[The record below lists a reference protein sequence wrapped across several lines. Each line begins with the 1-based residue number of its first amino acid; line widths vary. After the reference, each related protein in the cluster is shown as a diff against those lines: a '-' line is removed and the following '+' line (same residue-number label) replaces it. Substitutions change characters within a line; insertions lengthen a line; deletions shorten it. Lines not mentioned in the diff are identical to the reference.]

1 MAEGAVVFAQVFAE
15 QRVDL
20 RWPTLADR
28 EFVTVIAVMLL
39 IAKGT
44 PRDQVAPQIE
54 IPQDFAQN
62 FPWCPWCAAECP
74 VGQMFR

>member
-1 MAEGAVVFAQVFAE
+1 MSGGAVAFEQVFAE

-44 PRDQVAPQIE
+44 P
-54 IPQDFAQN
+54 
-62 FPWCPWCAAECP
+62 
-74 VGQMFR
+74 

>member
-1 MAEGAVVFAQVFAE
+1 MSEGAVVFGQVFAE

-39 IAKGT
+39 IAKET
-44 PRDQVAPQIE
+44 P
-54 IPQDFAQN
+54 
-62 FPWCPWCAAECP
+62 
-74 VGQMFR
+74 

>member
-1 MAEGAVVFAQVFAE
+1 MAEGAVAFGQVFAE

-44 PRDQVAPQIE
+44 P
-54 IPQDFAQN
+54 
-62 FPWCPWCAAECP
+62 
-74 VGQMFR
+74 

>member
-1 MAEGAVVFAQVFAE
+1 MFPSGSQFANRLDDFRNGGQGISGRNGRGFAMAEGAVAFGQVFAE
-15 QRVDL
+15 LRVDL

-44 PRDQVAPQIE
+44 P
-54 IPQDFAQN
+54 
-62 FPWCPWCAAECP
+62 
-74 VGQMFR
+74 

>member
-1 MAEGAVVFAQVFAE
+1 VVEIVEVWEDPGVGRNGRGFAMSEGAVVVGQVFAE

-20 RWPTLADR
+20 RWPTLADQ

-44 PRDQVAPQIE
+44 P
-54 IPQDFAQN
+54 
-62 FPWCPWCAAECP
+62 
-74 VGQMFR
+74 